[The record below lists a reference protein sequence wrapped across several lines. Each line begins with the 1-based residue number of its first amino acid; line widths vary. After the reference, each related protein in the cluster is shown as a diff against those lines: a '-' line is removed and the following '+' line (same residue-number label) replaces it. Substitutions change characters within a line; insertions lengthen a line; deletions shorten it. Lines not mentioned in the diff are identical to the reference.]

1 MKPKQRRL
9 VGTPAEGRGSPADRP
24 RRDAGRQ
31 GKGLVESRLGRAAG
45 SPAIGSPSRQTST
58 GSGEFPPAW
67 WNRSWL
73 LGLLLLAGIF
83 VAYLPVR
90 QAGFIWDD
98 DDHLLQNPCIVGPLG
113 FKAIWTTSAAI
124 YYPLVLTSF
133 WVEHALW
140 GFNPLPYHLVN
151 VAMHAACAILLWRV
165 LQDLNVPGAWF
176 GAALWAAHPVQVESV
191 AWITELK
198 NTQSCL
204 FYLLAVLLFLKWR
217 AAGTPMGRRGNER
230 DYALA
235 LFCAMLAILSKA
247 STVMLPVVLGLCWW
261 WKDGRWRW
269 RNGLRLG
276 PFLLISALA
285 SGWTIWEQKFHS
297 GAVGL
302 EWSQSWPE
310 RLVIAG
316 KAAWFY
322 LGKLLWPHPLIF
334 IYPRWGID
342 ASRPAAYLP
351 ALAAAAGL
359 FLLWWNRNGRVK
371 PMFFA
376 SAYFLVMLFPV
387 LGFFNV
393 YFFRYSFVSDHFQYL
408 ASIGPLVLAAAGITA
423 AWAFFGGT
431 KRWLRPVFCGS
442 LLLAFGWLTWQQS
455 RMYRDNQVLFETT
468 IERNPD
474 CWIAHNNLGLMLM
487 QAGRAP
493 EAKARLERALALKP
507 EDAEAHNNLGAVL
520 DVLGQHAAATK
531 HYERATL
538 LKPDYTEAW
547 INLAIDYFLTGHSAD
562 GMPAAQKALALA
574 RAQGRPSLAQR
585 IEPWLAMSQQP
596 GESPP
601 ATGGRN

>member
-1 MKPKQRRL
+1 M
-9 VGTPAEGRGSPADRP
+9 
-24 RRDAGRQ
+24 
-31 GKGLVESRLGRAAG
+31 
-45 SPAIGSPSRQTST
+45 
-58 GSGEFPPAW
+58 
-67 WNRSWL
+67 
-73 LGLLLLAGIF
+73 
-83 VAYLPVR
+83 
-90 QAGFIWDD
+90 
-98 DDHLLQNPCIVGPLG
+98 
-113 FKAIWTTSAAI
+113 
-124 YYPLVLTSF
+124 
-133 WVEHALW
+133 
-140 GFNPLPYHLVN
+140 
-151 VAMHAACAILLWRV
+151 
-165 LQDLNVPGAWF
+165 
-176 GAALWAAHPVQVESV
+176 
-191 AWITELK
+191 
-198 NTQSCL
+198 
-204 FYLLAVLLFLKWR
+204 
-217 AAGTPMGRRGNER
+217 
-230 DYALA
+230 
-235 LFCAMLAILSKA
+235 
-247 STVMLPVVLGLCWW
+247 
-261 WKDGRWRW
+261 
-269 RNGLRLG
+269 
-276 PFLLISALA
+276 
-285 SGWTIWEQKFHS
+285 
-297 GAVGL
+297 

-334 IYPRWGID
+334 IYTRWGID

-520 DVLGQHAAATK
+520 DVPGQHAAATK

-596 GESPP
+596 GERPP